1 MKKNHTMRAASLLLV
16 LTLITSCF
24 VGGTFAKY
32 TTQIAGSDTAR
43 VAQFGVTLAVDAD
56 LFDKEYDSPSAIS
69 VKSHDDA
76 DVIAPGTT
84 GTATIFT
91 IAGAPEVDVTVD
103 ITLNGK
109 ADATPFTMVTLP
121 AGTYKDWTD
130 LNSATGTYTLGAD
143 YKPVL
148 WTLKKTVGGSTTTVV
163 DAKNLNE
170 VEAYLE
176 SLCGKY
182 EVEGSDYANIV
193 GTYELTWAW
202 DFNTND
208 QADTTL
214 GQIAATVEPAP
225 ATGYVANESFAF
237 YMNVTQ
243 VD

>member
-1 MKKNHTMRAASLLLV
+1 MKKNYTMRLAAML
-16 LTLITSCF
+16 LTLTLVTSCF

-43 VAQFGVTLAVDAD
+43 VAQFGVTLSVDAD
-56 LFDKEYDSPSAIS
+56 LFDKEYDDGAIS

-76 DVIAPGTT
+76 DVVAPGTT

-91 IAGAPEVDVTVD
+91 IAGTPEVDVTID

-109 ADATPFTMVTLP
+109 DDGNPLTMVTLP

-130 LNSATGTYTLGAD
+130 LNSATGTYDTAQ
-143 YKPVL
+143 YQPVV
-148 WTLKKTVGGSTTTVV
+148 WTLTKNSTPVATG
-163 DAKNLNE
+163 NL
-170 VEAYLE
+170 EAIETYLE
-176 SLCGKY
+176 GLCGKY
-182 EVEGSDYANIV
+182 EVEGGEYANIV
-193 GTYELTWAW
+193 GTYMLTWNW
-202 DFNTND
+202 DFDASGAGTND
-208 QADTTL
+208 KADTTL
-214 GQIAATVEPAP
+214 GQIAAGVEAAP